1 MNPTTRTPPSPPI
14 TSAQE
19 TMTSQPVKASVLYS
33 AKELRVDSVSLP
45 PPGPLDLQIDI
56 RSTTLCGSD
65 LHYYNYY
72 RNGDI
77 IVTSPLALG
86 HESSGIVTA
95 VGDAISGEW
104 SIGDRV
110 ALEVGLP
117 CESCD
122 VCKGGRYN
130 ICTGMRF
137 RSSAKA
143 TPHFW
148 GTLQETINHP
158 AKWCHK

>member
-1 MNPTTRTPPSPPI
+1 M
-14 TSAQE
+14 A
-19 TMTSQPVKASVLYS
+19 SQLVKASVLYS
-33 AKELRVDSVSLP
+33 AGVLRVDSVSLP

-65 LHYYNYY
+65 LHYFNHY

-95 VGDAISGEW
+95 VGNSIASEW
-104 SIGDRV
+104 SVGDRV

-122 VCKGGRYN
+122 MCKGGRYN
-130 ICTGMRF
+130 ICAGMRF

-143 TPHFW
+143 VPHFW